1 MFFRGKEFISL
12 LLVNTL
18 YYYGTMDYSI
28 NDRMKEVRQELKLSI
43 RAFANGIFLKSGGYY
58 GDIEAHR
65 IQVNERVIEL
75 VCSVYRVNKAW
86 LTAGKG
92 MMFSSKRMDAD
103 LERMTIL
110 FNQLNP
116 HFKEYVLTQIKYLI
130 KLQNREKG

>member
-1 MFFRGKEFISL
+1 
-12 LLVNTL
+12 
-18 YYYGTMDYSI
+18 MDYSI

-43 RAFANGIFLKSGGYY
+43 RAFANGVFLKSGGHY

-75 VCSVYRVNKAW
+75 VCSVYGVNKVW
-86 LTAGKG
+86 LTTGKG
-92 MMFSSKRMDAD
+92 MMFSNKRPDAD
-103 LERMTIL
+103 LERITIL

-130 KLQNREKG
+130 KLQNKEKE